1 MNKNTHLSE
10 IMTTNL
16 VVANKYNSLSQ
27 LAEFFTNFG
36 VHHIPVTDGTIPLGI
51 VSVSDL
57 VRFFSGKMAG
67 DKSLSLSTIEENFN
81 IENIMTKKIYTL
93 SKTDTIEKALETLS
107 ESGFQSLLITENGNL
122 VGLVTLKDL
131 VRFANN
137 NW

>member
-16 VVANKYNSLSQ
+16 VVANKHNSLSQ

-36 VHHIPVTDGTIPLGI
+36 VHHIPVTDGSVPIGI
-51 VSVSDL
+51 VSVSDM
-57 VRFFSGKMAG
+57 VRFISGKMAEN
-67 DKSLSLSTIEENFN
+67 KFLSLSSLEQDFKIES
-81 IENIMTKKIYTL
+81 IMTKLVFTL
-93 SKTDTIEKALETLS
+93 SKTDTVKKALETLS

-131 VRFANN
+131 VRFTNN

>member
-16 VVANKYNSLSQ
+16 VVANKNNSLSQ
-27 LAEFFTNFG
+27 LAQFFTNFG
-36 VHHIPVTDGTIPLGI
+36 VHHIPVTDGSVPIGI

-57 VRFFSGKMAG
+57 VRFISAKMTEN
-67 DKSLSLSTIEENFN
+67 KFLSLTTLEQDFKIES
-81 IENIMTKKIYTL
+81 IMTNVVFTL
-93 SKTDTIEKALETLS
+93 SKNDTVKKALETLS

-131 VRFANN
+131 VRFTNN

>member
-16 VVANKYNSLSQ
+16 VVANKNNSLSQ
-27 LAEFFTNFG
+27 LAQFFTNFG
-36 VHHIPVTDGTIPLGI
+36 VHHIPVTDGSVPVGI
-51 VSVSDL
+51 VSVSDV
-57 VRFFSGKMAG
+57 VRYFSGKMENN
-67 DKSLSLSTIEENFN
+67 KFLSLSSLEEDFK
-81 IENIMTKKIYTL
+81 IENIMTKLVFTL
-93 SKTDTIEKALETLS
+93 SKTDTVDKAFETLS